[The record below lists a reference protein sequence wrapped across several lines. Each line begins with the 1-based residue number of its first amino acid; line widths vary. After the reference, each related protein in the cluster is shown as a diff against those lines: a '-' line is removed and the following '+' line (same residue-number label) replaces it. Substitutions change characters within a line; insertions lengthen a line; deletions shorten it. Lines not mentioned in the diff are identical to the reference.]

1 MDKKHFNTIQRRVKS
16 LEPKT
21 HENKSKTIYKSFV
34 SAIQVADSDDLNKV
48 LTALA
53 ELSISLLRTN
63 KVVFKKDYFYNLREA
78 GRFSVVS
85 MGLVRDLAILIDEE
99 LIETNYIDYDL
110 ICDTFYNIIIRIEL
124 LGYDVVKVI
133 IHYLDHYDHDY
144 IDYSVFKRETYGD

>member
-1 MDKKHFNTIQRRVKS
+1 MDKKHFYNLQRRVKS
-16 LEPKT
+16 LNIET
-21 HENKSKTIYKSFV
+21 HENKYRTIYKSFV

-48 LTALA
+48 LTALS

-78 GRFSVVS
+78 GRFSVLS

-110 ICDTFYNIIIRIEL
+110 ICDTFYNQIIRIEL
-124 LGYDVVKVI
+124 LGYDVVKVLM
-133 IHYLDHYDHDY
+133 HYLDHYDHDY
-144 IDYSVFKRETYGD
+144 IDYSVFKREAYGD

>member
-1 MDKKHFNTIQRRVKS
+1 MDKKHFYNLQRRVKS
-16 LEPKT
+16 LDIKT
-21 HENKSKTIYKSFV
+21 HENKYALIYKSFV

-48 LTALA
+48 LTALS

-78 GRFSVVS
+78 GRFSVLS

-110 ICDTFYNIIIRIEL
+110 ICDTFYNQIIRIEL
-124 LGYDVVKVI
+124 LGYDVVKVLM
-133 IHYLDHYDHDY
+133 HYLDHYDHDY
-144 IDYSVFKRETYGD
+144 IDYSIFKRKSHED